1 MSNIHFVHDNEPG
14 TPLDNEQIRAL
25 RSHVRKVNLE
35 RLQQRTTERMENFRS
50 LSVNDFSEHGEIKP
64 DKRRFPVRAE
74 RIESGA
80 PSSNATESNEGPS
93 AQSVSTLD
101 ASEGLESLSGPSG
114 EAWSLVGQVHTGQP
128 AAGDS
133 ILGSTTTQHP
143 YSAQISA
150 VTGIDEALVDRLLR
164 SGPYPS
170 LPLSH
175 GALTYGRGTSNS
187 C

>member
-64 DKRRFPVRAE
+64 DRRRFPVRAE
-74 RIESGA
+74 PTEPGA
-80 PSSNATESNEGPS
+80 STSNVPESNEGLPGPS
-93 AQSVSTLD
+93 AHPVAMLD
-101 ASEGLESLSGPSG
+101 ASEGSDFLSGPSG
-114 EAWSLVGQVHTGQP
+114 EAWSVVGQAQTAKSVT
-128 AAGDS
+128 GDS
-133 ILGSTTTQHP
+133 LLGGTTTRHP

-150 VTGIDEALVDRLLR
+150 VTGIDEMLADRLLR
-164 SGPYPS
+164 SGPYQPVPS
-170 LPLSH
+170 TH
-175 GALTYGRGTSNS
+175 GR
-187 C
+187 